1 MTGLEKI
8 MNYIQED
15 AQEAVNCILN
25 EADEKAENIL
35 NEAKAECKKMEDETN
50 AKIESIS
57 ENTASRS
64 DSAAQM
70 QKKRI
75 LLEARQEIISDCIE
89 RAHSSLK
96 NLNDDEYFK
105 LMEQML
111 AKFVLPQDGILYF
124 SETDL
129 KRLPQN
135 FEETVK
141 KIAAD
146 NGGSLSIS
154 EDCRDVDGGFIIA
167 YGGIEEN
174 CSFKAL
180 FDDSHEKLQDIVRNV
195 LFPD

>member
-8 MNYIQED
+8 VNHIGED
-15 AQEAVNCILN
+15 AQEAVNSILN

-35 NEAKAECKKMEDETN
+35 NEAKAECKKAEDETN
-50 AKIESIS
+50 AKIKSLN
-57 ENTASRS
+57 ENMVSRS
-64 DSAAQM
+64 ASAAEM

-89 RAHSSLK
+89 KAHSSLK
-96 NLNDDEYFK
+96 SLNDDEYFK
-105 LMEQML
+105 LIEKML
-111 AKFVLPQDGILYF
+111 AKYVLPQDGILYF
-124 SETDL
+124 SEADL

-135 FEETVK
+135 FNETVN

-146 NGGSLSIS
+146 KGGSLSIS
-154 EDCRDVDGGFIIA
+154 NDFRDVDGGFIIA

-174 CSFKAL
+174 CSFKAI
-180 FDDSHEKLQDIVRNV
+180 FDDSYEKLQDIVRNV

>member
-8 MNYIQED
+8 VNHIGED
-15 AQEAVNCILN
+15 AQDVVSCILN
-25 EADEKAENIL
+25 EAEEKAENIL
-35 NEAKAECKKMEDETN
+35 NEAKAECKKIEDEAN
-50 AKIESIS
+50 AKVDFIN
-57 ENTASRS
+57 ENMASRS
-64 DSAAQM
+64 ASSAQM

-75 LLEARQEIISDCIE
+75 LLKARQEIISDCIE
-89 RAHSSLK
+89 QAYSSLK
-96 NLNDDEYFK
+96 NLNDAEYFT
-105 LMEQML
+105 LIERMF
-111 AKFVLPQDGILYF
+111 AKFVLPHDGVMYL

-135 FEETVK
+135 FEENVR

-146 NGGSLSIS
+146 KNGSIS
-154 EDCRDVDGGFIIA
+154 VSKDARDIDGGFIIA

-174 CSFKAL
+174 CSFKAI

>member
-8 MNYIQED
+8 VNHIGED
-15 AQEAVNCILN
+15 AQDAVSCILN
-25 EADEKAENIL
+25 EAEEKAENIL
-35 NEAKAECKKMEDETN
+35 NEAKAACKKIEDEAN
-50 AKIESIS
+50 AKVDYI
-57 ENTASRS
+57 NKNMASRS
-64 DSAAQM
+64 ASSAQM

-75 LLEARQEIISDCIE
+75 LLKARQEIISDCIE
-89 RAHSSLK
+89 QAHSSLK
-96 NLNDDEYFK
+96 SLNDNEYFK
-105 LMEQML
+105 LIERMF
-111 AKFVLPQDGILYF
+111 AKFVLPQDGVMYL

-135 FEETVK
+135 FEENVR

-146 NGGSLSIS
+146 KNGSIS
-154 EDCRDVDGGFIIA
+154 VSKDTRDIDGGFIIA

-174 CSFKAL
+174 CSFKAI